1 MKKDKNIKTYS
12 GKEPE
17 AVRAHEG
24 GRKDWNK
31 VDTMSE
37 AELKRLIAEDEGER
51 GLRPDWTRAR
61 IVLPEP
67 KRSVHLRLERDII
80 EFFKARGK
88 GHITRM
94 QAVLRA
100 YVDAHKDEHHP

>member
-1 MKKDKNIKTYS
+1 VKKDKNIKSYS
-12 GKEPE
+12 AKELE
-17 AVRAHEG
+17 AMRARGES
-24 GRKDWNK
+24 RTDWNK
-31 VDTMSE
+31 VDAMSDG
-37 AELKRLIAEDEGER
+37 ELERLIAENEDER
-51 GLRPDWTRAR
+51 GFKPDWTRAR

-67 KRSVHLRLERDII
+67 KRSIHLRLERDII

-100 YVDAHKDEHHP
+100 YVDAHKGECRP